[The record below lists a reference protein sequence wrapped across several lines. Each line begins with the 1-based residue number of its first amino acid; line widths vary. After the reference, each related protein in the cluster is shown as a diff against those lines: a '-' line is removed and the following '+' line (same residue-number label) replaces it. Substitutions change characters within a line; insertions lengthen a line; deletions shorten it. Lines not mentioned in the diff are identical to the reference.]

1 MSGCLYEYVQL
12 YALMGETKKAT
23 DLGKKL
29 LNIYKSVFSF
39 FENSDAMIAIEPGTI
54 NSNRDDLFAAAD
66 ACFKIQKAVKGMAF
80 EKEVTGT
87 LNKLYGKILPDM
99 ENELSILGL
108 SENMEA
114 LNQIFKEH
122 MANMATEYN
131 YIQK

>member
-12 YALMGETKKAT
+12 YALLGETKKAT

-29 LNIYKSVFSF
+29 LNIYNSVFSF
-39 FENSDAMIAIEPGTI
+39 FENSNAMVAIEPGTM

-66 ACFKIQKAVKGMAF
+66 ACFKIQKAVQGMAF
-80 EKEVTGT
+80 EKEVTASID
-87 LNKLYGKILPDM
+87 KLYGEILREID
-99 ENELSILGL
+99 NELSTLGL

-114 LNQIFKEH
+114 LNQLFKEH